1 MKTYPVLLSTLDGI
15 FGSAVGLSDEE
26 AAANLAK
33 DLGHK
38 PFRDAL
44 RAELEAAFADGSVS
58 WKALLEEFDVAYFDS
73 ESEARSFVIQ
83 RIKEPAE
90 NHFDV

>member
-1 MKTYPVLLSTLDGI
+1 MKPYPVLRSTLDGI

-26 AAANLAK
+26 AAASLAK

-44 RAELEAAFADGSVS
+44 RAELEAAFADESVS
-58 WKALLEEFDVAYFDS
+58 WKALLEGCDVAYFGS
-73 ESEARSFVIQ
+73 EDEAKSFVAQ

-90 NHFDV
+90 AKDI